1 MKIVVLDA
9 KTLGSDISLDGL
21 KEFGEVVT
29 YETTSK
35 EQTQS
40 RVKDADIILTNK
52 VVITKEIMSNSSF
65 KLICETATGTD
76 NIDLIAARELGIE
89 VKNVAGYSTNSVVQ
103 MTFSLALY
111 LLGKMKFY
119 DEFVKSANWAKSG
132 IFTNIDKPFNEISG
146 KTWGI
151 IGLGNIG
158 KKVASIAECFGC
170 NIQYYSTS
178 GKNSNSEYKQVSLD
192 ELMSS
197 SDIISIHAP
206 MNENTNNLITSK
218 ELNKMHEKSILL
230 NLGRGGI
237 VNEDDLACVLDE
249 KEIYAGLDVTK
260 VEPLPL
266 SSPLY
271 SVKKNQDRLVITPH
285 IAWASVE
292 ARTKLMELTLENI
305 REFLG

>member
-218 ELNKMHEKSILL
+218 ELNKMREKSVLL